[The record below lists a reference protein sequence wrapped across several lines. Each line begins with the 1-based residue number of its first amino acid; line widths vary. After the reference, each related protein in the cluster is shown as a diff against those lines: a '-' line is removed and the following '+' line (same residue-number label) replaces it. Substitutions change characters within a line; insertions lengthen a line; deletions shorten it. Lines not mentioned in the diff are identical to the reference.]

1 MDATRMPL
9 REASLPVMLYAED
22 SIDALRQMFADLADF
37 LVDASLRPGVSEGA
51 LLVDAGL
58 VAPGGIS
65 PAAQRGLVM
74 NVVDYII
81 QQARESDA

>member
-1 MDATRMPL
+1 MAYNATVIRIIAGCYYEWTKEGDDWKPL
-9 REASLPVMLYAED
+9 AG
-22 SIDALRQMFADLADF
+22 F
-37 LVDASLRPGVSEGA
+37 LVDASLRPGESEGA